1 MWFKIKK
8 GVRLIKNHNCKSVF
22 TKGSRVL
29 RHEKG
34 IQT

>member
-1 MWFKIKK
+1 MWVKIKK
-8 GVRLIKNHNCKSVF
+8 GVRLIKNHDWKSVF